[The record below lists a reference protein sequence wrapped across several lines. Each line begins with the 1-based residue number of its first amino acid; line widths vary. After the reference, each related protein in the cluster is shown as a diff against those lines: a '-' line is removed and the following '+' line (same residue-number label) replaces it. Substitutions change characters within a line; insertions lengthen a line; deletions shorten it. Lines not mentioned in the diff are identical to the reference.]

1 MEIMTTVVQM
11 RKKGS
16 ITLPMKLRKKYQ
28 LDEDDPITLI
38 DLGEGIF
45 LSPRRAVLPKLAA
58 QIQELRLKNDIS
70 LEELIEGVQNER
82 KR

>member
-1 MEIMTTVVQM
+1 MTTVVQM

-28 LDEDDPITLI
+28 LDVDDPITLI

-45 LSPRRAVLPKLAA
+45 LSPRRAILPKLAA

-70 LEELIEGVQNER
+70 LEELIEGVQKER

>member
-1 MEIMTTVVQM
+1 MATVVQM

-45 LSPRRAVLPKLAA
+45 LSPRRAILPKLAA

-70 LEELIEGVQNER
+70 LEELIEGVQKER

>member
-1 MEIMTTVVQM
+1 
-11 RKKGS
+11 
-16 ITLPMKLRKKYQ
+16 MKLHKNYQ

-45 LSPRRAVLPKLAA
+45 LSPRHSILPKLAA
-58 QIQELRLKNDIS
+58 QIEELRLKNDIS
-70 LEELIEGVQNER
+70 LEELIEGVQKER